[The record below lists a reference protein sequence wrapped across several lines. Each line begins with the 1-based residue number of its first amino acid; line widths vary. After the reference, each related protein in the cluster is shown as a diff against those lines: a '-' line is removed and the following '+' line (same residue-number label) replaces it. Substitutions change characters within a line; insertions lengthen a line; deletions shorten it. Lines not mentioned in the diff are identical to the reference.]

1 MDGNTPITIGL
12 LIAIAGAIYGY
23 SGFQAKRDSKK
34 VQEGKA
40 QGILESTLKTM
51 DETLKS
57 IRSENERFQKDHREE
72 HIQLDKRVTDVE
84 RFVIEQ
90 KVKHKRKNSDIEE

>member
-12 LIAIAGAIYGY
+12 LIAIVGSVYGY
-23 SGFQAKRDSKK
+23 LGFQAKRDSKK

-40 QGILESTLKTM
+40 QGILEATLKTM

-57 IRSENERFQKDHREE
+57 IRSENERFQKDHQEE
-72 HIQLDKRVTDVE
+72 HQKLDVRMKKVEDFVLIQKN
-84 RFVIEQ
+84 
-90 KVKHKRKNSDIEE
+90 KGKKANSDIEE

>member
-12 LIAIAGAIYGY
+12 LLAIAGFIFGY
-23 SGFQAKRDSKK
+23 AGFQAKRDSKK
-34 VQEGKA
+34 LAEGKA
-40 QGILESTLKTM
+40 QGVLESTLKIM

-72 HIQLDKRVTDVE
+72 HIQLDKRMK
-84 RFVIEQ
+84 VIEEYVLIQ
-90 KVKHKRKNSDIEE
+90 KNKGKKTKSDIEE